1 MLDGWISLHR
11 KIINWEWY
19 SDDITFR
26 VFIHLLLTANHED
39 NSWKG
44 IEIHRGQTFTSYQHI
59 IDEIGNK
66 KLTIKKIRTAINH
79 LKTTG
84 EVTVKATYSGLLVTI
99 TNYEDYQCAQSK
111 RADNMAE
118 DTTSNRQTKGRLRA
132 TNNND
137 NNIIIFIN
145 KYKGAPEN
153 FNESM
158 KIMRKARADSEWNT
172 FTSEQ
177 QMVIQNYLMKQV
189 H

>member
-1 MLDGWISLHR
+1 MEGWISLHR

-79 LKTTG
+79 LKKTG
-84 EVTVKATYSGLLVTI
+84 EVTVKATYSGLLITI

-111 RADNMAE
+111 RADNTAE
-118 DTTSNRQTKGRLRA
+118 DTASNGQTKGRLRA

-137 NNIIIFIN
+137 NNDNNIIYFN
-145 KYKGAPEN
+145 LLKKYKNKDNLPAGLEVIRN
-153 FNESM
+153 V
-158 KIMRKARADSEWNT
+158 RADEDYNKLSTDDKISLEMELT
-172 FTSEQ
+172 
-177 QMVIQNYLMKQV
+177 I
-189 H
+189 